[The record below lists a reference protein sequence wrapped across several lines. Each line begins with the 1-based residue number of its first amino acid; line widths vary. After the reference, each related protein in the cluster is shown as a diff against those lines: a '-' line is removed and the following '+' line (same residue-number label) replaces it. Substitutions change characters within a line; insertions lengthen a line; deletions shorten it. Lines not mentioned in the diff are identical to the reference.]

1 MLCALIGH
9 NKQCKYLNILGL
21 TITVCA
27 ITYKKGYIKLGYTMS
42 LRQLIVNEV
51 TFELNFIQKFIKLSI
66 KRIKNCF

>member
-27 ITYKKGYIKLGYTMS
+27 ITYKKRLYKTRLYNVSPATHC
-42 LRQLIVNEV
+42 
-51 TFELNFIQKFIKLSI
+51 K
-66 KRIKNCF
+66 